1 MAREPLHISYRI
13 NDNAMLVEA
22 DRELPDDV
30 VLMLMRRGRWVSK
43 RRRDKDDANTEY
55 DVHMKGWRMFK
66 GRSDTSDYCLK
77 PVLQGRTP
85 NGWLYA
91 LHLTVKDAGHA
102 VLTDVGELTADSM
115 IDNLAFVT
123 TQADTDGKGLKAIWM
138 RGLRGETRIYRN
150 EEYTGMTGVFSVMQ
164 SSTLFRRGVFA
175 LVAVRGWYGKG
186 VLYCRQLTKVSNL
199 APFALEVQGMIL
211 DKDGERTDAA
221 SFTSQEMFN
230 GAELRI
236 DCGFRT
242 ANKNLY

>member
-1 MAREPLHISYRI
+1 M
-13 NDNAMLVEA
+13 
-22 DRELPDDV
+22 
-30 VLMLMRRGRWVSK
+30 
-43 RRRDKDDANTEY
+43 
-55 DVHMKGWRMFK
+55 
-66 GRSDTSDYCLK
+66 
-77 PVLQGRTP
+77 
-85 NGWLYA
+85 
-91 LHLTVKDAGHA
+91 
-102 VLTDVGELTADSM
+102 LTDVGELTADSM

-221 SFTSQEMFN
+221 SFT
-230 GAELRI
+230 
-236 DCGFRT
+236 
-242 ANKNLY
+242 